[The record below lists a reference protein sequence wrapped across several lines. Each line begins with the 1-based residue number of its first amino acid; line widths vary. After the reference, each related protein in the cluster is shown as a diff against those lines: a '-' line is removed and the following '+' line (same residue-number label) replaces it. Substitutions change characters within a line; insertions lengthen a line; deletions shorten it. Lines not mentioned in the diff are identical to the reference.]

1 MNTMKYLAI
10 GLALLGS
17 VNYGNA
23 QEAAEKKVQAG
34 LVTGVG
40 MNFQK
45 MGTKLMDNDG
55 AGNDLTIGANVNFAL
70 TETIGFNTGV
80 EFDFE
85 TIKYKAGSQS
95 VFYRYNDAE
104 ILTKQDGTDN
114 ELFRLI
120 TRKQKATYI
129 SIPAMMI
136 FRTKYIG
143 YFRYFGKFGLRNSIL
158 VSSKANDAGYN
169 FTHDVNPVFEAANGD
184 YTAGDNDNME
194 ATGDMFVF
202 KSAVGLAGGAEWNFV
217 GSTCLVGEIGYYYGF
232 TPLHNNRKDDKA
244 FLHTTDAF
252 GQNPTYFSNK
262 ATQGQLMFK
271 VSILF

>member
-1 MNTMKYLAI
+1 MDTMKYI
-10 GLALLGS
+10 VISLALLGS

-45 MGTKLMDNDG
+45 MGTKLLDKDG
-55 AGNDLTIGANVNFAL
+55 AGSDLTIGANVNFAL
-70 TETIGFNTGV
+70 TETIALNTGV

-85 TIKYKAGSQS
+85 TIKYKAGSES

-114 ELFRLI
+114 QLYRLI

-129 SIPAMMI
+129 SIPAMMV

-143 YFRYFGKFGLRNSIL
+143 YFRYFRIIQFRKELIL
-158 VSSKANDAGYN
+158 
-169 FTHDVNPVFEAANGD
+169 
-184 YTAGDNDNME
+184 
-194 ATGDMFVF
+194 
-202 KSAVGLAGGAEWNFV
+202 
-217 GSTCLVGEIGYYYGF
+217 
-232 TPLHNNRKDDKA
+232 
-244 FLHTTDAF
+244 
-252 GQNPTYFSNK
+252 
-262 ATQGQLMFK
+262 
-271 VSILF
+271 